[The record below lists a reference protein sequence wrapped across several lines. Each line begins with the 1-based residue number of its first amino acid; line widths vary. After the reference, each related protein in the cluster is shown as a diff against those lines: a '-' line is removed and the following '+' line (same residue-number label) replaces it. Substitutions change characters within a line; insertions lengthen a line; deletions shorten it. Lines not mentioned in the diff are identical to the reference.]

1 MATDPRWIITLR
13 VLAVIAIVAL
23 GAVITVRLL
32 TSDAS
37 TTGKV
42 VGAVGV
48 AAIMGGGAIR
58 IWLASRPYGLG
69 AWDQRK
75 QSG

>member
-1 MATDPRWIITLR
+1 MATDPRWIIVLR
-13 VLAVIAIVAL
+13 AIAAVAIVTL
-23 GAVITVRLL
+23 GAVIAVRII
-32 TSDAS
+32 TSDAP
-37 TTGKV
+37 TLGKV
-42 VGAVGV
+42 VGTIGV

-75 QSG
+75 QRG

>member
-1 MATDPRWIITLR
+1 MATDPRWILVLR
-13 VLAVIAIVAL
+13 TIAAIAIVAL
-23 GAVITVRLL
+23 GVVIAVRIIS
-32 TSDAS
+32 SDAS

-42 VGAVGV
+42 LGTLGV

-75 QSG
+75 QRG

>member
-1 MATDPRWIITLR
+1 MATDPRWIIVLR
-13 VLAVIAIVAL
+13 AVAAIAIVAL
-23 GAVITVRLL
+23 GVIIAVRIIS
-32 TSDAS
+32 SDAS
-37 TTGKV
+37 ATGKV
-42 VGAVGV
+42 IGTIGV

-75 QSG
+75 QRG